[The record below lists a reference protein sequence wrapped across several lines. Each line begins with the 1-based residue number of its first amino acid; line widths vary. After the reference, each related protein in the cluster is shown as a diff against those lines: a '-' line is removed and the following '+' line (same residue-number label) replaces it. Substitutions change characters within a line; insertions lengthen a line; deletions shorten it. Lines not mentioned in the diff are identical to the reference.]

1 MNFPTPWL
9 IIVAVIIGHF
19 GLNVAIY
26 NRINGTAIP
35 RSTLKRITKV
45 LLLWTIAGPFLISFL
60 YSGFIV
66 DFFWNRP
73 ASPPPL
79 LLGYSYL
86 CLVAWIVFGIPWL
99 IWRPV
104 FKLEWISIKR
114 RVEVTKV
121 QSTTVNALPLS
132 RKCKIASQL
141 PWNQILEL
149 SVEEIDLPV
158 RGLPEGLDGYRIAHL
173 SDIHLTG
180 DIHPDFAGYAV
191 LRAAQWQPDLMALTG
206 DIIDKQICVD
216 WLVDIFSPVD
226 CRDGSFFVLGN
237 HDTRI
242 VDSRQTRE
250 AMNRA
255 GWTDL
260 GGRSLRLPLA
270 DGVEGML
277 IGNEY
282 PWYSRPQVPTAADS
296 AFRILLSHSPDQLW
310 WARRH
315 HVSLMLAGHTHG
327 GQGQLPL
334 AGAILGPSYHGSRF
348 AAGDFYRTPTTL
360 HVSRGLS
367 GTHLLRLNCR
377 PELSLITLRAQPL
390 GVESI

>member
-1 MNFPTPWL
+1 MDFPLPWL
-9 IIVAVIIGHF
+9 VILAVLIGHF

-35 RSTLKRITKV
+35 RWTLKRITKV
-45 LLLWTIAGPFLISFL
+45 LLAWTLLGPLLITFF
-60 YSGFIV
+60 YYEFIL
-66 DFFWNRP
+66 DFFWGQP
-73 ASPPPL
+73 VQPPL
-79 LLGYSYL
+79 LISCYAYL
-86 CLVAWIVFGIPWL
+86 CFAAWVVFGIPWV

-104 FKLEWISIKR
+104 FKLEWVTAER
-114 RVEVTKV
+114 RVETIDV
-121 QSTTVNALPLS
+121 QSTTGNELALTS
-132 RKCKIASQL
+132 KCKIARHL

-149 SVEEIDLPV
+149 SVEEIALPV

-180 DIHPDFAGYAV
+180 DIHPDFASYAV
-191 LRAAQWQPDLMALTG
+191 LRAAQWKPDLMALTG

-216 WLVDIFSPVD
+216 WLVDIFSSVD
-226 CRDGSFFVLGN
+226 CRDGCFFVLGN

-250 AMNRA
+250 AMSRA

-260 GGRSLRLPLA
+260 GGRSLRVPLA
-270 DGVEGML
+270 SGVDGML
-277 IGNEY
+277 IGNEF
-282 PWYSRPQVPTAADS
+282 PWFTRPQIPTEHDS
-296 AFRILLSHSPDQLW
+296 AFRILLSHSPDQFW

-327 GQGQLPL
+327 GQGRLPL
-334 AGAILGPSYHGSRF
+334 AGPILGPSYHGSRF

-377 PELSLITLRAQPL
+377 PELSLITLRALPN
-390 GVESI
+390 GVENT

>member
-1 MNFPTPWL
+1 MDFPLPWL
-9 IIVAVIIGHF
+9 VILAALIGHF

-35 RSTLKRITKV
+35 RWTLKRITKA
-45 LLLWTIAGPFLISFL
+45 LLAWTLLGPILITFFYYEFLL
-60 YSGFIV
+60 
-66 DFFWNRP
+66 DFFWGQP
-73 ASPPPL
+73 VQTPL
-79 LLGYSYL
+79 LIGCYSSL
-86 CLVAWIVFGIPWL
+86 CFLTWVVFGIPWI
-99 IWRPV
+99 IWRPI
-104 FKLEWISIKR
+104 FKLEWVDAER
-114 RVEVTKV
+114 RVEALDV
-121 QSTTVNALPLS
+121 QATTGNELALTS
-132 RKCKIASQL
+132 KCKLARHL

-149 SVEEIDLPV
+149 SVEEVELPV
-158 RGLPEGLDGYRIAHL
+158 RGLPDGLDGYRIAHL

-226 CRDGSFFVLGN
+226 CRDGCFFVLGN

-250 AMNRA
+250 AMSRA

-270 DGVEGML
+270 SGVDGML

-282 PWYSRPQVPTAADS
+282 PWYSRPQVPTENDS

-327 GQGQLPL
+327 GQGRLPFV
-334 AGAILGPSYHGSRF
+334 GPILGPSYHGSRF

-367 GTHLLRLNCR
+367 GTHLLRINCR
-377 PELSLITLRAQPL
+377 PELSLITLRVQSNAD
-390 GVESI
+390 ESI

>member
-1 MNFPTPWL
+1 MEFPFSCFVML
-9 IIVAVIIGHF
+9 AVLIGHF

-35 RSTLKRITKV
+35 RWTLKRITK
-45 LLLWTIAGPFLISFL
+45 LLLAWTLLGPLLIIFL
-60 YSGFIV
+60 YRELILDFLWGQPVQLPLFITWYACLC
-66 DFFWNRP
+66 F
-73 ASPPPL
+73 AS
-79 LLGYSYL
+79 
-86 CLVAWIVFGIPWL
+86 WMVFGIPWI

-104 FKLEWISIKR
+104 FKLEWVTAER
-114 RVEVTKV
+114 RIEVIDV
-121 QSTTVNALPLS
+121 QSTTGNELALTP
-132 RKCKIASQL
+132 KCKIARHL

-149 SVEEIDLPV
+149 SIEEIELPV

-191 LRAAQWQPDLMALTG
+191 RRATQWQPDLMALTG
-206 DIIDKQICVD
+206 DIIDRQSCVD
-216 WLVDIFSPVD
+216 WLVGIFSPVD
-226 CRDGSFFVLGN
+226 CRDGCFFILGN

-250 AMNRA
+250 AMSRA

-270 DGVEGML
+270 SGVDGML

-282 PWYSRPQVPTAADS
+282 PWFTRPQIPTENDS
-296 AFRILLSHSPDQLW
+296 AFRILLSHSPDQFS
-310 WARRH
+310 WARRN

-327 GQGQLPL
+327 GQGRLPL
-334 AGAILGPSYHGSRF
+334 AGPILGPSYHGSRF

-360 HVSRGLS
+360 HVNRGLS

-377 PELSLITLRAQPL
+377 PELSLITLREQSN
-390 GVESI
+390 GGENI